1 MTMTNNE
8 GIRKMPKKVAK
19 SMPPTTATPI
29 LFRAAAPA
37 PVAAPAPAP
46 AAAAPSAPAAKAA
59 ATPSNQPKAPHGYKL
74 QQRDGQTYYCKRAKV
89 LGSNIERTVCMTPE
103 EYKQSEAAAAEQR
116 EDMRRRANMCNAPG
130 GACGG

>member
-1 MTMTNNE
+1 M
-8 GIRKMPKKVAK
+8 RLAYVVLSVAFL
-19 SMPPTTATPI
+19 SACASTPSSPTAP
-29 LFRAAAPA
+29 AAAPA
-37 PVAAPAPAP
+37 PVASPAPAP